1 MNNARRSPVDYASAI
16 QSPGRTQGGPIDHAS
31 ASRFLGKL
39 NVRKLA
45 PGTIIMRGSR
55 GTDGGP
61 GSGDIHVVHDRTAIV
76 SFHTDGTF
84 TLNIPDEGPI
94 ANARDRWSK
103 FLRAVGY
110 RLVPTVDHPSGPY
123 SVDGGEWLVV
133 RGAGEEAERT
143 PLASA
148 FRMPVRT
155 SYEDRGPTQSVKPS
169 ARPHG

>member
-16 QSPGRTQGGPIDHAS
+16 Q
-31 ASRFLGKL
+31 FLGKL

-55 GTDGGP
+55 E
-61 GSGDIHVVHDRTAIV
+61 SGDVHVVHDRIAIV

-84 TLNIPDEGPI
+84 TLNIPNEGPI

-133 RGAGEEAERT
+133 RGSGEEAERT

-148 FRMPVRT
+148 FRM
-155 SYEDRGPTQSVKPS
+155 KPYVDE
-169 ARPHG
+169 